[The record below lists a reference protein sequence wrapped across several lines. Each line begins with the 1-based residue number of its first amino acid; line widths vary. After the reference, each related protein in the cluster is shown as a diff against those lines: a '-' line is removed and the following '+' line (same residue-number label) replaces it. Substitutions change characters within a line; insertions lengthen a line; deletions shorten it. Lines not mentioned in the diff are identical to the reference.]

1 MERYKILT
9 YRQISGDSNAVPNW
23 LVKAALRRRWTLVS
37 ANYRTLPESTGF
49 DLSEDLVD
57 AYRYV
62 SNSGNNS
69 LSHDLNKPGLID
81 PSRII
86 IAGHSGGG
94 YSAVLATLEVL
105 KRISTSDLKKPVAT
119 VAVYPMLDFLSPKW
133 SCEGVDLGTSKE
145 DFEAGRKDLERR
157 LASKEVSFGE
167 RFPDNEA
174 DIIHH
179 SRWDLMRYI
188 LKAPLFVDYFS
199 GVKGL
204 GEKLASAQ
212 SASPSTY
219 ETAREEIVPLEAR
232 PLFVLDFGNLTSAM
246 PPLFVLHGLADTA
259 VPFEDS
265 DRLTEKTKTLGI
277 PTRYWRLEGLDHDFD
292 LEFPDL
298 ESTEAG
304 NLETGDIGR
313 QAVREML
320 KGLDAV
326 LET

>member
-1 MERYKILT
+1 MLT
-9 YRQISGDSNAVPNW
+9 YLQISGDSNAVPNW
-23 LVKAALRRRWTLVS
+23 LVKAALRRQWTLVS
-37 ANYRTLPESTGF
+37 ANYRTLPESTGL
-49 DLSEDLVD
+49 DVSEDLLD
-57 AYRYV
+57 TYRYV
-62 SNSGNNS
+62 SNSGS
-69 LSHDLNKPGLID
+69 SGLSHDLNKPGLVD

-94 YSAVLATLEVL
+94 YCAVLATLEVL
-105 KRISTSDLKKPVAT
+105 KGLSGSSDLKRPVAT

-133 SCEGVDLGTSKE
+133 SCEGIDLGTSEE
-145 DFEAGRKDLERR
+145 DFEAGRRDLERR
-157 LASKEVSFGE
+157 LASKKVSFGE

-179 SRWDLMRYI
+179 GRWNLMRYI
-188 LKAPLFVDYFS
+188 LKAPLFVDYFT
-199 GVKGL
+199 GIKDL
-204 GEKLASAQ
+204 GKQLASAQ
-212 SASPSTY
+212 SASPSSY

-232 PLFVLDFGNLTSAM
+232 PLFVLDFDNLTSAM

-259 VPFEDS
+259 VPFADS
-265 DRLTEKTKTLGI
+265 DRLTEKTKILGI
-277 PTRYWRLEGLDHDFD
+277 PTKYWRLEGLDHDFD

-298 ESTEAG
+298 ESTEVG
-304 NLETGDIGR
+304 TPDTGDIGQ